1 MLTTQ
6 RQDGLL
12 VARAMAV
19 ADRENT
25 VDLIFHTHAESG
37 KADELEHNS
46 KVGVSFYKDTTGEWV
61 SVSGNAEVVTDRA
74 TVEKY
79 YSPSLK
85 AWIGDKGDGVHDG
98 GPGDPRIGVIRVKV
112 ATVTYAIQTATQIG
126 KFYQI
131 AKGTITG
138 TVPSINAIVELSESD
153 ISAARK

>member
-1 MLTTQ
+1 
-6 RQDGLL
+6 
-12 VARAMAV
+12 MAV

-37 KADELEHNS
+37 KTEELENNS

-61 SVSGNAEVVTDRA
+61 SISGDAEVVTDRP

-85 AWIGDKGDGVHDG
+85 AWMGDKGDGIHDG
-98 GPGDPRIGVIRVKV
+98 GPQDPRIGIIRVKV
-112 ATVTYAIQTATQIG
+112 VTVTYAVQTSTQLG

-138 TVPSINAIVELSESD
+138 SVPSINAIVELTEAD
-153 ISAARK
+153 VQAARK

>member
-1 MLTTQ
+1 MLSTQ
-6 RQDGLL
+6 RKDGLI

-37 KADELEHNS
+37 KTEELENNS

-61 SVSGNAEVVTDRA
+61 SISGDAEVVTDRP

-85 AWIGDKGDGVHDG
+85 AWMGDKGDGIHDG
-98 GPGDPRIGVIRVKV
+98 GPQDPRIGIIRVKV
-112 ATVTYAIQTATQIG
+112 VTVTYAVQTSTQLG

-138 TVPSINAIVELSESD
+138 SVPSINAIVELTEAD
-153 ISAARK
+153 VQAARK

>member
-1 MLTTQ
+1 
-6 RQDGLL
+6 
-12 VARAMAV
+12 MAV

-25 VDLIFHTHAESG
+25 VDLIFHTHIESG
-37 KADELEHNS
+37 KTEELEQNS
-46 KVGVSFYKDTTGEWV
+46 KVGVSFYKDNTGEWV
-61 SVSGNAEVVTDRA
+61 SISGDAEVVQDRA

-98 GPGDPRIGVIRVKV
+98 GPHDPRIGIIRVKV
-112 ATVTYAIQTATQIG
+112 HTVTYAVQTATQIG

-131 AKGTITG
+131 AKGVVTG
-138 TVPSINAIVELSESD
+138 QVPSINAIVELSESD

>member
-1 MLTTQ
+1 MI
-6 RQDGLL
+6 

-37 KADELEHNS
+37 KTEELENNS

-61 SVSGNAEVVTDRA
+61 SISGDAEVVTDRP

-85 AWIGDKGDGVHDG
+85 AWMGDKGDGIHDG
-98 GPGDPRIGVIRVKV
+98 GPQDPRIGIIRVKV
-112 ATVTYAIQTATQIG
+112 VTVTYAVQTSTQLG

-138 TVPSINAIVELSESD
+138 SVPSINAIVELTEAD
-153 ISAARK
+153 VQAARK